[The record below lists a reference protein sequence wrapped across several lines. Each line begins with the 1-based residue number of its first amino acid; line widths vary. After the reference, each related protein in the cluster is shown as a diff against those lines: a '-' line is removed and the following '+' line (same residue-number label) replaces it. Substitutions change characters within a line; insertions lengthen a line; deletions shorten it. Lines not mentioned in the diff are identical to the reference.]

1 MFYSLTKTKLLVA
14 KFVGTALKDL
24 LSWVGITNLI
34 VHVIVSLRSTADQYK
49 NAAICFASNLFLNP
63 NLQFNHSILQ
73 FKLAVIKFKRSI
85 RQSN

>member
-49 NAAICFASNLFLNP
+49 NAAICFVFYGYPSP
-63 NLQFNHSILQ
+63 PK
-73 FKLAVIKFKRSI
+73 FKLVLKSKSSI
-85 RQSN
+85 QPFYLAI